1 MTSLGLQL
9 KTQKRSQHE
18 ATSNRHAVRSYRR
31 NDPWRSLLDY
41 GMELP
46 SRLDLRLG
54 ANRYQHLNRKATRPM
69 TLERIGVLYEA
80 RAMAEILL
88 EVPTNENFANYRR
101 AVISVSRVFDC
112 SFEEAT
118 HMIRNLVDKF

>member
-1 MTSLGLQL
+1 
-9 KTQKRSQHE
+9 
-18 ATSNRHAVRSYRR
+18 
-31 NDPWRSLLDY
+31 
-41 GMELP
+41 MELP
-46 SRLDLRLG
+46 SRLVLRLG